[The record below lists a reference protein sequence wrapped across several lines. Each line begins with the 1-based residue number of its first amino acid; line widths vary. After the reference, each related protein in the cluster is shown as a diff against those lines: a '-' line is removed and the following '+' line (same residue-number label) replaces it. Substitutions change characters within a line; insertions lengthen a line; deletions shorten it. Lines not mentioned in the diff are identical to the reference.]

1 MDVFKFDPNVQ
12 TKQSMEKKVS
22 VTRVVTNQMFN
33 YNSEK
38 ASASVGGWGWRERG
52 VWQNAVF

>member
-1 MDVFKFDPNVQ
+1 MDVFKFDPNLQ

-33 YNSEK
+33 YNSEE
-38 ASASVGGWGWRERG
+38 ACASVGGWGWRERG
-52 VWQNAVF
+52 GRQNGVF